1 MRSRNGVLSYT
12 ESEYRGISLPVL
24 DTYLSQFFSL
34 FQGRCLLLISV
45 SPSQFNI
52 ISTW

>member
-24 DTYLSQFFSL
+24 DTYLSQFF
-34 FQGRCLLLISV
+34 F
-45 SPSQFNI
+45 I
-52 ISTW
+52 ISRTMFAVDFCFTFTI